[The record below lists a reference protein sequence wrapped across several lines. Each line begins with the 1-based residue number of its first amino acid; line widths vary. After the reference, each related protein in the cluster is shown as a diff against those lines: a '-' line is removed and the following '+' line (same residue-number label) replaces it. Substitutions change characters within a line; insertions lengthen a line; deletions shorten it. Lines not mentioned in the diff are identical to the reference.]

1 MGDIRQTLRSVMA
14 ELMMLSSNDDADAEA
29 GVARP
34 QGSTLTPN
42 CVIIQRTEQH
52 HSSFTKADCSKLDEE
67 QINNP

>member
-1 MGDIRQTLRSVMA
+1 MV

-29 GVARP
+29 GAATP

-52 HSSFTKADCSKLDEE
+52 YSSFTKADCSKLDEE
-67 QINNP
+67 QINNPWLRHSRVQ